1 MQIRKGPIV
10 LMLLT
15 AVLTYEGLSRFISD
29 SPTAASNSQLQG
41 GIAALSKSPAPYM
54 TPARM
59 QNQPVMNPYQA
70 RSSKKKRHAQ
80 TELAKSPI
88 AARNNLAKS
97 PIGAAVTAIGAIAN
111 MDNSHIGS
119 SNGGAD
125 AVMDKI
131 FDPDSDNT
139 AEMTITAPT
148 TEIELKKDVNLHMV
162 PQVIVLPKMEEAQVA
177 PPIYSN
183 RNMNNLAKNYGN
195 ENQFQE

>member
-1 MQIRKGPIV
+1 MQMKKGPIV

-15 AVLTYEGLSRFISD
+15 AVLTYEGLSRLMPD
-29 SPTAASNSQLQG
+29 SPTGASNSQLQG
-41 GIAALSKSPAPYM
+41 GVAALTPAPSKAPAPYM
-54 TPARM
+54 TPAQM
-59 QNQPVMNPYQA
+59 QTQPVMNPYQA
-70 RSSKKKRHAQ
+70 RSMKKKRRHAQ
-80 TELAKSPI
+80 TELAKSST
-88 AARNNLAKS
+88 AARGNLAKS

-111 MDNSHIGS
+111 MGNSANGS
-119 SNGGAD
+119 SGAGAD

-148 TEIELKKDVNLHMV
+148 TEIELKKDVDLHMV

-183 RNMNNLAKNYGN
+183 RNMKNLAKSYN
-195 ENQFQE
+195 

>member
-1 MQIRKGPIV
+1 MQMNKGPIV

-15 AVLTYEGLSRFISD
+15 AVLTYEGLSRLMPD
-29 SPTAASNSQLQG
+29 APVVASAIQLQG
-41 GIAALSKSPAPYM
+41 GIAALSKAPAPYM

-59 QNQPVMNPYQA
+59 QTQPVTNPYQA
-70 RSSKKKRHAQ
+70 RSMKKKRHAQ

-111 MDNSHIGS
+111 VSNSHTGS
-119 SNGGAD
+119 SNAGAD

-148 TEIELKKDVNLHMV
+148 TEIELKRTVDLHIV

-183 RNMNNLAKNYGN
+183 RNMKNLAKSYN
-195 ENQFQE
+195 